1 VACVS
6 AEYGV
11 VGWHTVMRAVRGH
24 GQPLVE
30 DPVRLDGVRAVGV
43 DETAFLAAT
52 GARHTVFVTGIVDLT
67 GRPSPPVVVR
77 DLAGVA
83 VRDVARPP
91 LDHPGLCGL

>member
-1 VACVS
+1 
-6 AEYGV
+6 
-11 VGWHTVMRAVRGH
+11 MRAVRGH

-77 DLAGVA
+77 DLAAWRSGTWRGHRLIISFCVDSERSGVCRSSVPGA
-83 VRDVARPP
+83 V
-91 LDHPGLCGL
+91 G